1 MAVIL
6 LAGGSLCV
14 LGGVILTLLALIRP
28 EDVAL
33 DLPTTATSTPIVPT
47 PGRLLSITVEPPP
60 LPTESVV
67 LMPVMPVVQVESSST
82 FSPTPSSTPSTT
94 ATSSSTV
101 TISPS
106 ATATATPRPSS
117 TVTLAATVTRQPSA
131 TPSQPP
137 LTASFTPTPR
147 PSLTPDSSLVFPLR
161 PTVSPKVVPQQPARI
176 VIPAIQLDAPVS
188 PVEWEHTEVDGTLV
202 SQWQSPEEYAAGWH
216 NTSAPLGKP
225 GNTVL
230 NGHHNAWGRVFGRLI
245 DVEPGDSVMLYAG
258 SQAFLYTVV
267 QTMLL
272 EEAGQSLEQRLENAR
287 WLLAS
292 PDERVTLITCWPPSG
307 NSHRLVVIA
316 LPSGQIATPGQVPAT
331 REPVLPVG
339 S

>member
-1 MAVIL
+1 M
-6 LAGGSLCV
+6 
-14 LGGVILTLLALIRP
+14 
-28 EDVAL
+28 
-33 DLPTTATSTPIVPT
+33 
-47 PGRLLSITVEPPP
+47 
-60 LPTESVV
+60 
-67 LMPVMPVVQVESSST
+67 
-82 FSPTPSSTPSTT
+82 
-94 ATSSSTV
+94 
-101 TISPS
+101 
-106 ATATATPRPSS
+106 
-117 TVTLAATVTRQPSA
+117 
-131 TPSQPP
+131 
-137 LTASFTPTPR
+137 
-147 PSLTPDSSLVFPLR
+147 
-161 PTVSPKVVPQQPARI
+161 
-176 VIPAIQLDAPVS
+176 
-188 PVEWEHTEVDGTLV
+188 DGTLV